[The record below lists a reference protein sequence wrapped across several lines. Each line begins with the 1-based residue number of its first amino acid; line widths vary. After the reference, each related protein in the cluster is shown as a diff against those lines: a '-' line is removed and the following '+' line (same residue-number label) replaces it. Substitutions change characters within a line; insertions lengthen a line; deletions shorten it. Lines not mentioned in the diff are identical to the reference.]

1 MQIAHLEK
9 DAEALETVAIQRIYT
24 RSIWRHSEISVSSL
38 RTPRDSVLKA
48 VCVTSGLAQPLLSVV
63 CPRPAAMQ
71 IALSG
76 GVGSI
81 TEHA

>member
-9 DAEALETVAIQRIYT
+9 DAEALETVAIQRIY
-24 RSIWRHSEISVSSL
+24 IWRHSEISVSSL